1 MWGQKRKAEI
11 RGKTYNPLTWS
22 EKTNRN
28 FFIKFA
34 CLIVGL
40 GTCVVLKVGGQRLP
54 PSLFGL
60 NPWPMGS
67 YFPVPVTHG
76 QWKCQV
82 LTTGPPKKSQV
93 SFFPS
98 LLATLWLLIF
108 LPWSRESPWS
118 FQKAPKLSSFQ
129 STLIRILERQYCE
142 LDPAFALGCQMQAT
156 SEEDTRCLLST
167 FYVPGTVLSDICIIF
182 TQLNPRVEF
191 HYIHFTNGETEA
203 QIK

>member
-82 LTTGPPKKSQV
+82 LTTGPPVLICFV
-93 SFFPS
+93 SFSQWKSMIILVPLVLSMTYWLYTHTPTDTHTHTLTHTCTCTHMFLLPSLPLFSNIVFLKVLVKSFPS
-98 LLATLWLLIF
+98 G
-108 LPWSRESPWS
+108 
-118 FQKAPKLSSFQ
+118 
-129 STLIRILERQYCE
+129 Y
-142 LDPAFALGCQMQAT
+142 
-156 SEEDTRCLLST
+156 
-167 FYVPGTVLSDICIIF
+167 IIIA
-182 TQLNPRVEF
+182 V
-191 HYIHFTNGETEA
+191 
-203 QIK
+203 